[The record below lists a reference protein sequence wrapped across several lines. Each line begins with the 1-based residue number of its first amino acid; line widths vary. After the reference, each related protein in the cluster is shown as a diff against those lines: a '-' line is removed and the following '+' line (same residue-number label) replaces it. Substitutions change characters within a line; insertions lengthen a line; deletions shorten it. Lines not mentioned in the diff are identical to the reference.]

1 MDIHEIK
8 KEILN
13 KLNNAFK
20 DFSFY
25 SSDHH
30 YEYKGKRVGIS
41 VTRLIEE
48 YTQPFDA
55 ETIAQRVANKSG
67 KSVEEVLDEWQ
78 QKNEWSCK
86 KGSIGHEYAQH
97 LWRGEVEFVYETIKD
112 KNKKNDLEKIF
123 TQAEHFCRDYLHK
136 LAPIADEFVVGSFEY
151 DVASAI
157 DELFVNK
164 ATGGLVLVDYKTN
177 SDIHKNEKYA
187 GKMKAPLGH
196 LKDTTLNH
204 YAIQLSIYKYLVEKY
219 AGVKVDEMFIVYMS
233 ENIENYEIIDVPYLK
248 KEVET
253 ILEWRKYE

>member
-1 MDIHEIK
+1 MTKDEY
-8 KEILN
+8 LA
-13 KLNNAFK
+13 KLNEAFH
-20 DFSFY
+20 DFKFFSD
-25 SSDHH
+25 DHH
-30 YEYKGKRVGIS
+30 YECKGKRVGIS

-55 ETIAQRVANKSG
+55 ETVAQRVALKRGVSTQ
-67 KSVEEVLDEWQ
+67 EVLDEWQ

-86 KGSIGHEYAQH
+86 KGSVCHEYAQAKWQGIE
-97 LWRGEVEFVYETIKD
+97 LTIATFIVENIMPPKCEDVF
-112 KNKKNDLEKIF
+112 KIF
-123 TQAEHFCRDYLHK
+123 KQADNFYNDYADKLEHL
-136 LAPIADEFVVGSFEY
+136 ADEFVIGSEEY
-151 DVASAI
+151 DIASAI
-157 DELFVNK
+157 DHLFINTL
-164 ATGGLVLVDYKTN
+164 TGGLVLVDYKTN

-187 GKMKAPLGH
+187 GKMKAPLSS

>member
-1 MDIHEIK
+1 MT
-8 KEILN
+8 KEEYLA
-13 KLNNAFK
+13 KLNEAFH
-20 DFSFY
+20 DFRFFPD
-25 SSDHH
+25 DHH

-55 ETIAQRVANKSG
+55 ETVAQRVAKKSG
-67 KSVEEVLDEWQ
+67 KSVQEVLDEWQ
-78 QKNEWSCK
+78 QKNELSCK
-86 KGSIGHEYAQH
+86 KGSQCH
-97 LWRGEVEFVYETIKD
+97 EFVQSLWSGEEYLWNGYQNELCSYDEFSNVCDYIFEQAHQFHEDYKD
-112 KNKKNDLEKIF
+112 KLEHL
-123 TQAEHFCRDYLHK
+123 AE
-136 LAPIADEFVVGSFEY
+136 EFVIGSEEY

-157 DELFVNK
+157 DHLFINTL
-164 ATGGLVLVDYKTN
+164 TGGLVLVDYKTN
-177 SDIHKNEKYA
+177 SDIHKKEKYA
-187 GKMKAPLGH
+187 GKMKAPLSS

-204 YAIQLSIYKYLVEKY
+204 YYIQLSIYKYLVEKY

>member
-1 MDIHEIK
+1 MTKDEY
-8 KEILN
+8 LA
-13 KLNNAFK
+13 KLNEAFH
-20 DFSFY
+20 DFRFFPD
-25 SSDHH
+25 DHH

-48 YTQPFDA
+48 YTQEFDA

-67 KSVEEVLDEWQ
+67 KSVQEVLDEWEY
-78 QKNEWSCK
+78 KNKFSCE
-86 KGSIGHEYAQH
+86 KGSTCHEFAQSRWSGEKYNFLEFDGSGEYLYAVGLIQ
-97 LWRGEVEFVYETIKD
+97 LQAINFYNDYMD
-112 KNKKNDLEKIF
+112 KLELV
-123 TQAEHFCRDYLHK
+123 ANEY
-136 LAPIADEFVVGSFEY
+136 VVGSCDF

-157 DELFVNK
+157 DALFVNK

-187 GKMKAPLGH
+187 GKMKAPLSS